1 MKRQEKRRIRVENK
15 VNEVIDAY
23 RGNDSNGDTD
33 PLGQYTGLPK
43 TVPETIEPPY
53 RNGKIYM
60 NAQSVAQMEIPTQ
73 DADDL

>member
-1 MKRQEKRRIRVENK
+1 MKRKEKRRIRVESK

-23 RGNDSNGDTD
+23 RNNGSETD

-60 NAQSVAQMEIPTQ
+60 NAQSVAQMEVPTQ